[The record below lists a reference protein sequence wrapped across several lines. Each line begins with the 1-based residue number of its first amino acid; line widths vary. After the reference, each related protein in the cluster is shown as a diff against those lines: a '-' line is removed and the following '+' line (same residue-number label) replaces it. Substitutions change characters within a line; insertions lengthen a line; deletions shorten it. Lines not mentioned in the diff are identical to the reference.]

1 MKFFPFF
8 FFLRGGGRESP
19 KTNNEA
25 AMTNLIEGIKR
36 TRRRP
41 NEAIIKA

>member
-8 FFLRGGGRESP
+8 FEGGRRELP